1 MARLVLTNP
10 GITINAVNLAD
21 HIASVTIDTSV
32 NEVEVTAF
40 GDSGAKR
47 VGGLQDNSITL
58 SFHQDYAT
66 SSVEQTIYPLIGTTT
81 SIIIKPV
88 SGTTTTT
95 NPSYTA
101 EVLVTGWN
109 SVNGSVGDLTTAD
122 VTWPVNG
129 LITKSNS

>member
-1 MARLVLTNP
+1 MARLVLNNP
-10 GITINAVNLAD
+10 SITINAVALAD

-32 NEVEVTAF
+32 NEVETTSFGSSGVT
-40 GDSGAKR
+40 R

-58 SFHQDYAT
+58 SFHQDYAA

-88 SGTTTTT
+88 NGTTTTT

-109 SVNGSVGDLTTAD
+109 SVNGSVGDLATAD

-129 LITKSNS
+129 LITKSTT